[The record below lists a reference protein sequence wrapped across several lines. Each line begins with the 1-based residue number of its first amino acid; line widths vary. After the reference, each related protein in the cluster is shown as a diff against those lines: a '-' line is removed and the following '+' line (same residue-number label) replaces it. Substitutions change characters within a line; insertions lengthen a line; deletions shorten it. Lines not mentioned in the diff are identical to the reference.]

1 MNKGRRSNSWLP
13 SRCRPIKA
21 ANALPSLFSGV
32 VVRTSHGSANGPT
45 GSDHG
50 RVTWRDIVREQGG
63 SLEKIRASAF
73 CFFCYTTGMEADVVM
88 RKMEEQD
95 RKLEALLVSVEKT
108 RKYFLWSMIAQLA
121 LFLLPLIGLMFAI
134 PFFLSTFS
142 NNLDGLL

>member
-1 MNKGRRSNSWLP
+1 
-13 SRCRPIKA
+13 
-21 ANALPSLFSGV
+21 
-32 VVRTSHGSANGPT
+32 
-45 GSDHG
+45 
-50 RVTWRDIVREQGG
+50 
-63 SLEKIRASAF
+63 
-73 CFFCYTTGMEADVVM
+73 MEADVVM